1 MTASAVGRE
10 HARLEGRDKVT
21 GDARYAVEYPTD
33 DVTYGWTVAATATR
47 GRITR
52 IDPAAALATPGVLDV
67 LHHGH
72 APRLV
77 HGVDATLFLLQ
88 DPAVHYRGEPVAV
101 VVARTLEA
109 AREGARLVRIDYD
122 TEPHSTVLTEHHPGL
137 YRPDKVNPGYPTDTA
152 DGDFDAGF
160 AAAEIRVD
168 ATYRTPAYHNNP
180 MEPHATTA
188 RWQDGRLLVHDSNQG
203 STPVQATL
211 AGLFGLP
218 DEAVRV
224 ISEHVGGG
232 FGSKGAAKAPVVLA
246 ALAARQVG
254 RPVRLA
260 LTRQQLFGPIGYRT
274 PTIQRVRLG
283 ADTDG
288 TITAICHDAISQTST
303 IHEFAE
309 QTAVY
314 TRSMYAGRHRRTT
327 HRLVQL
333 DVPTPFWMR
342 APGECPGA
350 YALESAM
357 DELATACGLDPVEL
371 RIRNDTAVD
380 PEQGQPFSS
389 RNLVACLREGARRFG
404 WADRDPTPG
413 IRRDG
418 RWLVGTGVAG
428 ASYPAR
434 SRAAAAAVTAA
445 PDGTFE
451 VRINATDI
459 GTGARTALWQVA
471 ADALA
476 VPDDRVAIRIGDSA
490 LPPAGVAGGSMG
502 TASWSWAVIRA
513 CEGLRHRIR
522 ESPDGAV
529 PADGLTVEVS
539 TADEIRAQP
548 ARPRHAYGAHFVEV
562 RVDADTGEIR
572 VNRMLGVFAAGRV
585 VNPTTARSQFIG
597 GMTMGLS
604 MALHEEGLLDERYGD
619 WVNHDL
625 ATYHISA
632 CADVERI
639 EAYWLPEE
647 DAELN
652 PAGVKGIGEIGI
664 VGSAAAVNN
673 AVHHATGIRIRDLPV
688 RLDKL
693 LDRLPGVDSA
703 PAGHAR

>member
-1 MTASAVGRE
+1 MSTEVGVA
-10 HARLEGRDKVT
+10 HPRLEGRDKVT
-21 GDARYAVEYPTD
+21 GAARYAVEFPTD
-33 DVTYGWTVAATATR
+33 DVTYGWAVPAGAAR

-52 IDPAAALATPGVLDV
+52 IDAAPALAVPGVLDV

-77 HGVDATLFLLQ
+77 PGVDATLFLLQ
-88 DPAVHYRGEPVAV
+88 EPAVHYRGELIAV
-101 VVARTLEA
+101 VVAETLEA
-109 AREGARLVRIDYD
+109 AREGARLVRVDYD

-137 YRPDKVNPGYPTDTA
+137 YRPDKVNPAYPADTA

-160 AAAEIRVD
+160 AAAQIRVD
-168 ATYRTPAYHNNP
+168 ATYRTPAHHNNP
-180 MEPHATTA
+180 MEPHAATA
-188 RWQDGRLLVHDSNQG
+188 RWRDGRLLVHDSNQG
-203 STPVQATL
+203 STSVQATL

-224 ISEHVGGG
+224 ITEHVGGG

-283 ADTDG
+283 ADADG
-288 TITAICHDAISQTST
+288 RITAVCHDAISQTST
-303 IHEFAE
+303 IHEFTE

-314 TRSMYAGRHRRTT
+314 TRGMYAGRHRRTT
-327 HRLVQL
+327 HRVVRL

-357 DELATACGLDPVEL
+357 DELATACGVDPVEL
-371 RIRNDTAVD
+371 RIRNDPPVD

-413 IRRDG
+413 LRRDG

-428 ASYPAR
+428 SSYPAR
-434 SRAAAAAVTAA
+434 SRPAAAAATAA

-471 ADALA
+471 VDALA
-476 VPDDRVAIRIGDSA
+476 VPADRVAIRIGDSA

-513 CEGLRHRIR
+513 CEGLRERLR
-522 ESPDGAV
+522 ESPGDPV
-529 PADGLTVEVS
+529 PAEGLTVEAS

-548 ARPRHAYGAHFVEV
+548 ARPRYAYGAHFAEV
-562 RVDADTGEIR
+562 RVDVDTGEIR
-572 VNRMLGVFAAGRV
+572 LNRMLGVFAAGRI

-597 GMTMGLS
+597 GMTMGVS

-625 ATYHISA
+625 ATYHVSA

-664 VGSAAAVNN
+664 VGSAAAVTN
-673 AVHHATGIRIRDLPV
+673 AVHHATGVRIRDLPV

-693 LDRLPGVDSA
+693 LDRLP
-703 PAGHAR
+703 AR

>member
-1 MTASAVGRE
+1 MSTEVGAA
-10 HARLEGRDKVT
+10 HTRLEGRDKVT
-21 GDARYAVEYPTD
+21 GAARYAVEFPAD
-33 DVTYGWTVAATATR
+33 DVAYGWAVPAGAAR

-52 IDPAAALATPGVLDV
+52 IDPAPALAVPGVLDV
-67 LHHGH
+67 LYHGH

-77 HGVDATLFLLQ
+77 PGVDATLFLLQ
-88 DPAVHYRGEPVAV
+88 EPAVHYRGELIAV
-101 VVARTLEA
+101 VVAETLEA
-109 AREGARLVRIDYD
+109 AREGARLVRVDYD

-137 YRPDKVNPGYPTDTA
+137 YRPDKVNPGYPADTA

-160 AAAEIRVD
+160 AAAQVRVD

-188 RWQDGRLLVHDSNQG
+188 HWQDGRLLVHDSNQG
-203 STPVQATL
+203 STAVQASL

-218 DEAVRV
+218 HEAVRV
-224 ISEHVGGG
+224 ITEHVGGG
-232 FGSKGAAKAPVVLA
+232 FGSKGDAKAPVVLA

-283 ADTDG
+283 ADADG
-288 TITAICHDAISQTST
+288 RITAVCHDAISQTST

-327 HRLVQL
+327 HRLVRL

-357 DELATACGLDPVEL
+357 DELAIAGGLDPVEL
-371 RIRNDTAVD
+371 RIRNDPAVD
-380 PEQGQPFSS
+380 PERGQPFSS

-413 IRRDG
+413 VRRDG

-428 ASYPAR
+428 SSYPAR
-434 SRAAAAAVTAA
+434 SRAAAAAATAA
-445 PDGTFE
+445 PDGTVE

-471 ADALA
+471 VDALA
-476 VPDDRVAIRIGDSA
+476 VPADRVAIRIGDSA

-513 CEGLRHRIR
+513 CEGLRERMR
-522 ESPDGAV
+522 ESPGGTV
-529 PADGLTVEVS
+529 PAEGLTVEVS

-548 ARPRHAYGAHFVEV
+548 ARPRYAYGAHFVEV
-562 RVDADTGEIR
+562 RVDVDTGEIR
-572 VNRMLGVFAAGRV
+572 VSRMLGVFAAGRI

-625 ATYHISA
+625 ATYHVSA

-647 DAELN
+647 DTELN

-664 VGSAAAVNN
+664 VGSAAAVTN
-673 AVHHATGIRIRDLPV
+673 AVHHATGVRIRDLPV
-688 RLDKL
+688 RADKL
-693 LDRLPGVDSA
+693 LDRLPAST
-703 PAGHAR
+703 PP

>member
-1 MTASAVGRE
+1 MSVEVGVA
-10 HARLEGRDKVT
+10 HPRLEGRDKVT
-21 GDARYAVEYPTD
+21 GAARYAVEFPAD
-33 DVTYGWTVAATATR
+33 DVAYGWAVPASAAR

-52 IDPAAALATPGVLDV
+52 IDPAPALAVPGVLDV

-77 HGVDATLFLLQ
+77 PGVDATLFLLQ
-88 DPAVHYRGEPVAV
+88 DPAVHYRGELIAV
-101 VVARTLEA
+101 VVAETLEA
-109 AREGARLVRIDYD
+109 AREGARLVRVDYD

-137 YRPDKVNPGYPTDTA
+137 YRPDKVNPGYPADTA

-160 AAAEIRVD
+160 AAAQIRVD

-180 MEPHATTA
+180 MEPHAATA
-188 RWQDGRLLVHDSNQG
+188 HWQDGRLLVHDSNQG
-203 STPVQATL
+203 STPVQTTL
-211 AGLFGLP
+211 AGLFGLAP
-218 DEAVRV
+218 EAVRV
-224 ISEHVGGG
+224 ITEHVGGG

-274 PTIQRVRLG
+274 PTIQRIRLG
-283 ADTDG
+283 ADPDG
-288 TITAICHDAISQTST
+288 TITAVCHDAISQTST

-314 TRSMYAGRHRRTT
+314 TRSMYAGCHRRTT
-327 HRLVQL
+327 HRVVRL

-357 DELATACGLDPVEL
+357 DELATACGVDPVEL
-371 RIRNDTAVD
+371 RIRNDPAVD

-404 WADRDPTPG
+404 WADRDLTPG
-413 IRRDG
+413 VRRDG

-434 SRAAAAAVTAA
+434 SRAAAAAATAA
-445 PDGTFE
+445 PNGTFE

-471 ADALA
+471 VDALA
-476 VPDDRVAIRIGDSA
+476 VPADLVAIRIGDSA
-490 LPPAGVAGGSMG
+490 LPAAGVAGGSMG

-513 CEGLRHRIR
+513 CEALRERIWN
-522 ESPDGAV
+522 SPGGRV
-529 PADGLTVEVS
+529 PAEGLTVEVS
-539 TADEIRAQP
+539 TADEIGAQP
-548 ARPRHAYGAHFVEV
+548 ARPRYAYGAHFVEV
-562 RVDADTGEIR
+562 RVDVDTGEIR
-572 VNRMLGVFAAGRV
+572 VSRMLGVFAAGLI

-625 ATYHISA
+625 ATYHVSA

-664 VGSAAAVNN
+664 VGSAAAVTN
-673 AVHHATGIRIRDLPV
+673 AVHHATGVRIRDLPV
-688 RLDKL
+688 RADKL
-693 LDRLPGVDSA
+693 LHV
-703 PAGHAR
+703 PATR

>member
-1 MTASAVGRE
+1 MAQT
-10 HARLEGRDKVT
+10 RLEGRDKVT
-21 GDARYAVEYPTD
+21 GAARYAVEFPAD
-33 DVTYGWTVAATATR
+33 DVTYGWAVPASVTR

-52 IDPAAALATPGVLDV
+52 IDAAPALAVPGVLDV

-72 APRLV
+72 APRLAP
-77 HGVDATLFLLQ
+77 GVDATLFLLQ
-88 DPAVHYRGEPVAV
+88 DPSVHYRGELIAV
-101 VVARTLEA
+101 VVAETLEA

-122 TEPHSTVLTEHHPGL
+122 AEAHSTVLTEHHPGL
-137 YRPDKVNPGYPTDTA
+137 YRPDKVNPGYPPDTA
-152 DGDFDAGF
+152 DGDFDAGY

-188 RWQDGRLLVHDSNQG
+188 QWQDGRLLVHDSNQG
-203 STPVQATL
+203 SSPVQATV
-211 AGLFGLP
+211 AELFGLP
-218 DEAVRV
+218 TEAVRV
-224 ISEHVGGG
+224 ITEHVGGG
-232 FGSKGAAKAPVVLA
+232 FGSKGITKAPVVLA

-283 ADTDG
+283 ADIDG
-288 TITAICHDAISQTST
+288 RISAVCHDAISQTST

-327 HRLVQL
+327 HRLVRL

-357 DELATACGLDPVEL
+357 DELATACGVDPVEL
-371 RIRNDTAVD
+371 RIRNDPAVD

-404 WADRDPTPG
+404 WAGRDPRPG
-413 IRRDG
+413 VRRDG

-428 ASYPAR
+428 SSYPAR
-434 SRAAAAAVTAA
+434 ARAAAATATAA

-476 VPDDRVAIRIGDSA
+476 VPGDRVTIRIGDSA

-513 CEGLRHRIR
+513 CEGLRDRI
-522 ESPDGAV
+522 PAGGTV
-529 PADGLTVEVS
+529 PAEGLTVEVS

-548 ARPRHAYGAHFVEV
+548 ARPRYAYGAHFVEV
-562 RVDADTGEIR
+562 RVDVDTGEIR
-572 VNRMLGVFAAGRV
+572 LNRMLGVFAAGRI

-597 GMTMGLS
+597 GMTMGVS

-619 WVNHDL
+619 WVNHDF

-647 DAELN
+647 DRELN

-664 VGSAAAVNN
+664 VGSAAAVTN
-673 AVHHATGIRIRDLPV
+673 AVHHATGIRVRDLPV

-693 LDRLPGVDSA
+693 LDRLPHADSA
-703 PAGHAR
+703 

>member
-1 MTASAVGRE
+1 VSTEVGVA
-10 HARLEGRDKVT
+10 HPRLEGRDKVT
-21 GDARYAVEYPTD
+21 GAARYAVEFPTD
-33 DVTYGWTVAATATR
+33 DVTYGWAVPAGAAR

-52 IDPAAALATPGVLDV
+52 IDAAPALAVPGVLDV

-77 HGVDATLFLLQ
+77 PGVDATLFLLQ
-88 DPAVHYRGEPVAV
+88 EPAVHYRGELIAV
-101 VVARTLEA
+101 VVAETLEA
-109 AREGARLVRIDYD
+109 AREGARLVRVDYD

-137 YRPDKVNPGYPTDTA
+137 YRPDKVNPAYPADTA

-160 AAAEIRVD
+160 AAAQIRVD
-168 ATYRTPAYHNNP
+168 ATYRTPAHHNNP
-180 MEPHATTA
+180 MEPHAATA
-188 RWQDGRLLVHDSNQG
+188 RWRDGRLLVHDSNQG
-203 STPVQATL
+203 STSVQATL
-211 AGLFGLP
+211 AELFGLP

-224 ISEHVGGG
+224 ITEHVGGG

-260 LTRQQLFGPIGYRT
+260 LTRQQLFGPVGYRT

-283 ADTDG
+283 ADGDG
-288 TITAICHDAISQTST
+288 RITAVCHDAISQTST

-314 TRSMYAGRHRRTT
+314 TRGMYAGRHRRTT
-327 HRLVQL
+327 HRLVRL

-357 DELATACGLDPVEL
+357 DELATACGVDPVEL
-371 RIRNDTAVD
+371 RIRNDPPVD

-413 IRRDG
+413 LRRDG

-428 ASYPAR
+428 SSYPAR
-434 SRAAAAAVTAA
+434 SRPAAAAATAA

-471 ADALA
+471 VDALA
-476 VPDDRVAIRIGDSA
+476 VPADRVAIRIGDSA

-513 CEGLRHRIR
+513 CEGLRERLR
-522 ESPDGAV
+522 ESPGGPV
-529 PADGLTVEVS
+529 PAEGLTVEVS

-548 ARPRHAYGAHFVEV
+548 ARPRYAYGAHFAEV
-562 RVDADTGEIR
+562 RVDVDTGEIR
-572 VNRMLGVFAAGRV
+572 LNRMLGIFAAGRI

-625 ATYHISA
+625 ATYHVSA

-664 VGSAAAVNN
+664 VGSAAAVTN
-673 AVHHATGIRIRDLPV
+673 AVHHATGVRIRDLPV

-693 LDRLPGVDSA
+693 LDRLP
-703 PAGHAR
+703 AR